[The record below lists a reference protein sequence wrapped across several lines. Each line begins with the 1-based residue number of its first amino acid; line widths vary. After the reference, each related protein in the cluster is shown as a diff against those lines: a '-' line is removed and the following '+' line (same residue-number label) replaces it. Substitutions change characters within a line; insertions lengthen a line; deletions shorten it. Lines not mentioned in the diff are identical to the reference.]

1 MSGFTRRDCK
11 WDGRSHELTEVHP
24 LTGGSSPIRPHR
36 QLKSKR
42 AARADGKGRSAA
54 RGGCS
59 AGLLHELL
67 SLLGTKAGGGPL
79 ERGQPRVHPRSRG
92 SRNLRQLPRRHP
104 QLLRSTVGS
113 GASLLG
119 SPERSGGKAGLAAS
133 ALLSGS
139 AVPATSPSST
149 GCAPVGGSLES
160 RGCRFFPRPNLLNTL
175 PAPTSGGARPH

>member
-1 MSGFTRRDCK
+1 MYIPGLGDPAT
-11 WDGRSHELTEVHP
+11 
-24 LTGGSSPIRPHR
+24 
-36 QLKSKR
+36 
-42 AARADGKGRSAA
+42 SANFP
-54 RGGCS
+54 G
-59 AGLLHELL
+59 
-67 SLLGTKAGGGPL
+67 
-79 ERGQPRVHPRSRG
+79 
-92 SRNLRQLPRRHP
+92 RRHP
-104 QLLRSTVGS
+104 QLLRSIVGS